1 MKRKMMLLILAIMGV
16 ISLTACGGETFTC
29 DLCGEEKTGTPY
41 TSGTDE
47 DMTVCEDCVDM
58 VNDLMNSIQ

>member
-1 MKRKMMLLILAIMGV
+1 MKKKMMVLLVAMLGV

-29 DLCGEEKTGTPY
+29 DLCGEEKTGTKY
-41 TSGTDE
+41 SSNTDE
-47 DMTVCEDCVDM
+47 DMTVCKDCVDM